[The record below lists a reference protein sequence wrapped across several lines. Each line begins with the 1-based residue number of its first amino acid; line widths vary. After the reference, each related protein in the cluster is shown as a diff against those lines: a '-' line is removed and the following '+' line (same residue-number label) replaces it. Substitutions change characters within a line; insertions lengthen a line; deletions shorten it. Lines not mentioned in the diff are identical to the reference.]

1 VALCS
6 TITTSSTQWQQQAQ
20 LLRLLQLCSPAL
32 PVGAYAFSQGLEAAI
47 ELQWLRSSQQIGE
60 WLEWQ
65 LQQSLALVDLPILLC
80 VHQAFA
86 DNDLARAIELNELLL
101 ACRETAELRLSDVA
115 MGEALVRLLPKLDL
129 VLPLKLETPTFL
141 TLFTFAAQRWQ
152 LSAELTAL
160 GYSWSWLENQVLA
173 ATKLLPLGQTQ
184 AQQLL
189 SELQLQVPIAIST
202 AQALDRDAIGS
213 SLSGLAFASLYHET
227 QYTRLFRS

>member
-6 TITTSSTQWQQQAQ
+6 TTTTTSSAQLQQQ
-20 LLRLLQLCSPAL
+20 LRLLQLCSPAL

-47 ELQWLRSSQQIGE
+47 ELGWLRTQLQIAE

-65 LQQSLALVDLPILLC
+65 LQQSLALVDLPILLRL
-80 VHQAFA
+80 HQAFA
-86 DNDLARAIELNELLL
+86 NNDMTRVTELNELLL
-101 ACRETAELRLSDVA
+101 ACRETAELRLSDTA

-129 VLPLKLETPTFL
+129 ALPCKLATPTFL

-202 AQALDRDAIGS
+202 AQALDEDAIGS